1 MPSDLKLVAI
11 HGSPRRNGHSSRLL
25 AAAIHG
31 ARTAGACVE
40 ELFPDTLRLAPCRED
55 YGCAIDGH
63 CLIDDDFRQIA
74 NQLEHCHGLMVASPV
89 FFGTVPAPLK
99 LLIDR
104 CQCFW
109 VRKYRLH
116 DTALRQRPALVIVTA
131 ARRKS
136 PQLFEGV
143 LRPLRY
149 FCDAL
154 NMSVQD
160 SCCYDA
166 LEELDD
172 LDKDPRRLE
181 EAFAAGVHLAQTA
194 GRNA

>member
-1 MPSDLKLVAI
+1 MRQ
-11 HGSPRRNGHSSRLL
+11 RRLNWTRHVCARLL

-31 ARTAGACVE
+31 ARTAGAHVE
-40 ELFPDTLRLAPCRED
+40 ELFPDTLRIAPCQED
-55 YGCAIDGH
+55 YGCACDGH
-63 CLIDDDFRQIA
+63 CVIADDFQRIA
-74 NQLEHCHGLMVASPV
+74 FLLEHCHGLMIASPV

-116 DTALRQRPALVIVTA
+116 DAALRQRPALVIVTA
-131 ARRKS
+131 ARRKN

-154 NMSVQD
+154 NMSVHN

-172 LDKDPRRLE
+172 LNRDPRRLE
-181 EAFAAGVHLAQTA
+181 AAFAAGVHLAQTA
-194 GRNA
+194 GRNP